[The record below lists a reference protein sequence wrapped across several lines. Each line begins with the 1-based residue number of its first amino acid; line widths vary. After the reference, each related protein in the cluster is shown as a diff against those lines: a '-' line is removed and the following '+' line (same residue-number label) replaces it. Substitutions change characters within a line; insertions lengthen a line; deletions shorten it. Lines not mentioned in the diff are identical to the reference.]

1 MRVEQ
6 LEEDQ
11 IKAADSVSNHKQATQ
26 LLQTELQDACAQVKD
41 REGSIEILKEKLR
54 ETEVRFGARWNFTPE
69 LLFVFYVGCVQYCI
83 KLFYFWGI
91 GSG

>member
-11 IKAADSVSNHKQATQ
+11 IKAADSISNHKQATQ

-41 REGSIEILKEKLR
+41 REGSIQILKEKLR
-54 ETEVRFGARWNFTPE
+54 ETDVRVGTRWNFTPR
-69 LLFVFYVGCVQYCI
+69 LFCIFWDVFNTV
-83 KLFYFWGI
+83 
-91 GSG
+91 